1 MTASGAPAA
10 SPAPAI
16 AAHRLAK
23 LLAPRSI
30 ALIGASQTPHTVGS
44 GMIRSTAKLS
54 QGHRVYPVNPKYTEI
69 DGMPCYPSI
78 AELPEVVDHV
88 VLGIANA
95 RIEAQIAEA
104 IRCGVG
110 AATIFGSCYL
120 ESDSLEQDGG
130 PPLTRR
136 ISAMAKQAGMALC
149 GGNGM
154 GFYNLD
160 HDLRVCGFPPPEWL
174 ERGGVTFIS
183 HSGSAFT
190 ALVHNDRRFRF
201 NLAVSSGQEL
211 VTNAADYLDY
221 ALDQPTTRA
230 VGLFLE
236 TVRDPQAF
244 VAALEKAAER
254 DIPVVALK
262 VGRTAESAAL
272 AVSHS
277 GAIAG
282 DHGAYAAV
290 FDRYGVIQVDDL
302 DELGNALLLM
312 ENPRRVAKGGLAS
325 MHDSGGLRELLVDLA
340 SEQGVKFA
348 RINAD
353 TTAKLAS
360 RLDYG
365 LDPINPLDAW
375 GTGHDY
381 EAIFTDCLTA
391 LAEDP
396 DTAVAGMFVEP
407 RDGYYLSD
415 GYGRLLLAVAERS
428 AKPIILTTN
437 MASNGADELC
447 RRLVRAGVPV
457 LLGAAPT
464 LRVLRLAFARRD
476 WQALAPMQPPAVP
489 LELRAK
495 WAPRLKTGA
504 TLDEAEG
511 LTLFADYGVPVLPH
525 RIVDNGVAA
534 VAAARALGFPVALK
548 TAMPGI
554 LHKSDVGGVKLGL
567 ADVGAVVAAWDDLAA
582 RLGPRA
588 IVMPMV
594 NIGAGK
600 GVELAFG
607 AIDDPQFGPI
617 VLAGAGGILI
627 ELLKD
632 REFALPPFDAAWA
645 RRLVDRLKMRPL
657 LDGKRG
663 AAPADIDAVA
673 EALAR
678 FSAMI
683 ADLRGLLA
691 EVDVNPLVAGPEGCV
706 ALDALVVPKQGGQ

>member
-54 QGHRVYPVNPKYTEI
+54 QGHRVYLVNPKYAEI

-78 AELPEVVDHV
+78 ADLPEVVDHV

-120 ESDSLEQDGG
+120 ENDSLEQDGG

-136 ISAMAKQAGMALC
+136 ISAMAREAGMALC

-174 ERGGVTFIS
+174 EQGGVTFIS

-211 VTNAADYLDY
+211 VTTAADYLDY

-236 TVRDPQAF
+236 TVRDPDAF

-340 SEQGVKFA
+340 SEQGVPFA
-348 RINAD
+348 KINAD

-476 WQALAPMQPPAVP
+476 WQALAPSQPPAVP
-489 LELRAK
+489 PGLRAK
-495 WAPRLKTGA
+495 WEPRLKTGA

-511 LTLFADYGVPVLPH
+511 LALFADYGVPVLPH
-525 RIVDNGVAA
+525 RIVDSGVAA

-594 NIGAGK
+594 NVGAGK

-632 REFALPPFDAAWA
+632 RAFALPPFDAAWA

-657 LDGKRG
+657 LDGARG

-683 ADLRGLLA
+683 ADLEGLLA

-706 ALDALVVPKQGGQ
+706 ALDALVVPKQRGQ

>member
-1 MTASGAPAA
+1 VSSRGDTITVRAA
-10 SPAPAI
+10 AEARP
-16 AAHRLAK
+16 HRLTP
-23 LLAPRSI
+23 LLRPASI
-30 ALIGASQTPHTVGS
+30 ALVGASAAPDTVGA

-54 QGHRVYPVNPKYTEI
+54 KGHRVYLVNPKYAEI
-69 DGMPCYPSI
+69 DGMKCYPSI
-78 AELPEVVDHV
+78 ATLPEVVDHV
-88 VLGIANA
+88 VLGIGNA
-95 RIEAQIAEA
+95 RIEGLIDEA
-104 IRCGVG
+104 IGRGVK

-120 ESDSLEQDGG
+120 EADDT

-136 ISAMAKQAGMALC
+136 IAAKAAAAGLQIC

-174 ERGGVTFIS
+174 ECGGITFIS
-183 HSGSAFT
+183 HSGSAFS

-211 VTNAADYLDY
+211 ATTAADYLDY

-236 TVRDPQAF
+236 TVRDPARF

-254 DIPVVALK
+254 DIPIVALK

-282 DHGAYAAV
+282 DHGAYEAV
-290 FDRYGVIQVDDL
+290 FDRFGVIEVDDL

-312 ENPRRVAKGGLAS
+312 ESPRRAAKGGLAS
-325 MHDSGGLRELLVDLA
+325 MHDSGGLRELLVDVA
-340 SEQGVKFA
+340 SAQGVKFA
-348 RINAD
+348 KIDAN
-353 TTAKLAS
+353 TTATLAA

-365 LDPINPLDAW
+365 LEPINPLDAW

-391 LAEDP
+391 LANDP
-396 DTAVAGMFVEP
+396 DTAIAGLFVEP
-407 RDGYYLSD
+407 RDGYYLSE
-415 GYGRLLLAVAERS
+415 GYGRLLQAS
-428 AKPIILTTN
+428 AAQTGKPIILTTN

-457 LLGAAPT
+457 MLGIAPALKAIRAA
-464 LRVLRLAFARRD
+464 LDRRD
-476 WQALAPMQPPAVP
+476 WQALPPLAPPLAPAGM
-489 LELRAK
+489 RAI
-495 WAPRLKTGA
+495 WLPRLSTGQV
-504 TLDEAEG
+504 LEEAEG
-511 LTLFADYGVPVLPH
+511 LALFADYGLPVLPH
-525 RIVDNGVAA
+525 RIVDSAA
-534 VAAARALGFPVALK
+534 AAQAAAREIGFPVVLK

-554 LHKSDVGGVKLGL
+554 LHKSEARGVKLGL
-567 ADVGAVVAAWDDLAA
+567 VDAIAVAAAWDDVAA

-594 NIGAGK
+594 GQGPDR

-607 AIDDPQFGPI
+607 ALHDAQFGPI
-617 VLAGAGGILI
+617 VLVGAGGVLI
-627 ELLKD
+627 ELLRD
-632 REFALPPFDAAWA
+632 RSFAVPPFDAVRG
-645 RRLVDRLKMRPL
+645 RRLIDRLSLRPL
-657 LDGKRG
+657 LNGVRG
-663 AAPADIDAVA
+663 APPVDLDAISD
-673 EALAR
+673 ALAR
-678 FSAMI
+678 FSVMT
-683 ADLRGLLA
+683 ADLAGLLR
-691 EVDVNPLVAGPEGCV
+691 EVDVNPLIAGPRGCV
-706 ALDALVVPKQGGQ
+706 ALDALVAPLAAPRVAT